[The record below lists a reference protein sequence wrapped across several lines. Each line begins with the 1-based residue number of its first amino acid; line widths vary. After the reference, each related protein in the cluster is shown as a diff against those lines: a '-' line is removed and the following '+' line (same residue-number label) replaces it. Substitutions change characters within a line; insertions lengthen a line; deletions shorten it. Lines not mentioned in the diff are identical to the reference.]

1 MAVYKP
7 VKGDPK
13 KALHPLGNS
22 SSMKN
27 VIRAFEKVAET
38 TKGKNVDWSPIKKP
52 FENFGFTIVF
62 DRNLVILIT
71 AVFVAGALDTETQKL
86 GAKVLG
92 QKVKSSKRKG
102 EMVDLGQTLLDGDG
116 KAIYAILNTQNFKQ
130 MLKHMGI
137 DDKYINKFLSRIK
150 KITPWRLPGS
160 TNTVKEVKTLLTAMT
175 GKEYKLE
182 EEAAAE
188 AEKTAKAAKAAEAAE
203 AAAITEEAEEVQ
215 TEEHLAKMKQLVSDT
230 QRVTDSLLQTVQS
243 KIQQVTSAIA
253 ENERF
258 ITDAQQYGDMKPGI
272 KEEAKMKLGQ
282 AEKDQKAVN
291 QMQEELT
298 QLLNRLNTT
307 AAEKETEKSVLS
319 LKEKATD
326 LATKAIDILDTITK
340 TTKEIEQ
347 LLMSGSEEMLKKRIQ
362 EIVNNAKAANAEAR
376 TAYNKA
382 EKPDQIEI
390 KIKEALD
397 KTIGQIGKNNP
408 DDAAELTKGKGGLIA
423 GLTSMFN
430 TILSKA
436 KGVVEDSNK
445 QLDDVLKAASD
456 TAAEKDLANRL
467 AGVQEKADLVSISAT
482 NAQTILNKM
491 LVIKTNILEILGIP
505 LKEIVNVLTDISKG
519 LSNLSSQEPTLAVQ
533 NLDSAIG
540 RINEEYIPLL
550 KNIESERK
558 KQKEETGFWS
568 TAKAIGKSIISVFS
582 SGVGGSVL
590 LIVDENSA
598 EAVGRLSEKLEAL
611 ESINKLLGEAPKG
624 SLGNMQKISDVVTNV
639 VTALIDGTALQLQIK
654 VNDIRAKLA
663 GYVQKNTNKELEDLK
678 NDAQKLQQRE
688 LSQLDVWSL
697 VGKILRIPKDKSVPI
712 LPKEEENIKDHIDKL
727 QNTAKEVLELVTQ
740 TSECVKETQNW
751 EKNAGQTAKQEA
763 KQARDKLKSLG
774 IEERLKELR
783 NLAFEL
789 KV

>member
-1 MAVYKP
+1 M
-7 VKGDPK
+7 
-13 KALHPLGNS
+13 
-22 SSMKN
+22 
-27 VIRAFEKVAET
+27 IRAFEKVAET
-38 TKGKNVDWSPIKKP
+38 PKGQNVDWSPIKKP

-71 AVFVAGALDTETQKL
+71 AVFVAGALDKETQKL

-102 EMVDLGQTLLDGDG
+102 EMVDLGQALLDGDG

-150 KITPWRLPGS
+150 KITPWRLPNS
-160 TNTVKEVKTLLTAMT
+160 TNTVHKVKELLTAMT

-182 EEAAAE
+182 DEAAAE
-188 AEKTAKAAKAAEAAE
+188 AEETAEAAE
-203 AAAITEEAEEVQ
+203 AAAIPGEAKEVQ
-215 TEEHLAKMKQLVSDT
+215 TEEHLAKMTQLVSDT
-230 QRVTDSLLQTVQS
+230 QRVIVSHLQAVQS
-243 KIQQVTSAIA
+243 RMQQGASAIA
-253 ENERF
+253 EGKRS
-258 ITDAQQYGDMKPGI
+258 ITNAQQYGDMKSGI
-272 KEEAKMKLGQ
+272 KEEAKMKLEQ
-282 AEKDQKAVN
+282 AENEQQAVN

-307 AAEKETEKSVLS
+307 AAEKETETSVLS
-319 LKEKATD
+319 LKEKATN
-326 LATKAIDILDTITK
+326 LATKAIGILDKITK

-362 EIVNNAKAANAEAR
+362 EIVNNAKAANTEAR

-382 EKPDQIEI
+382 EKPDQI

-397 KTIGQIGKNNP
+397 KTIEQIRKNNP
-408 DDAAELTKGKGGLIA
+408 DATDLVKEKDRLIA

-436 KGVVEDSNK
+436 KGVVEDSDTKLN
-445 QLDDVLKAASD
+445 DVLEAATD
-456 TAAEKDLANRL
+456 TAEKDLEKRL
-467 AGVQEKADLVSISAT
+467 TRVQEKADLVSISAT
-482 NAQTILNKM
+482 KAQTILNKM

-505 LKEIVNVLTDISKG
+505 LKEIVDVLTDISKG
-519 LSNLSSQEPTLAVQ
+519 LSNLSSQEPKLAIQ
-533 NLDSAIG
+533 NLDSTIG

-582 SGVGGSVL
+582 SGVGESVP
-590 LIVDENSA
+590 LIVDKNSA
-598 EAVGRLSEKLEAL
+598 EAVGRLSEKLKAL
-611 ESINKLLGEAPKG
+611 EETNKLLGEAPKG
-624 SLGNMQKISDVVTNV
+624 SLENMQKISDVVTNV

-654 VNDIRAKLA
+654 VNDIRKQLA
-663 GYVQKNTNKELEDLK
+663 GYTQKNTDKLKDLK
-678 NDAQKLQQRE
+678 NDAQKLQSE
-688 LSQLDVWSL
+688 LSQLDVWRL
-697 VGKILRIPKDKSVPI
+697 VGKILCIPKDKRVPI
-712 LPKEEENIKDHIDKL
+712 LNEEEENIKHHIDQL

-740 TSECVKETQNW
+740 TSECVKGTRNW
-751 EKNAGQTAKQEA
+751 EKNTKQTATETA
-763 KQARDKLKSLG
+763 NQARDKLKSLD
-774 IEERLKELR
+774 IKARLKELQ
-783 NLAFEL
+783 NLASTL